1 MVVSFTFISKA
12 FSLPRLPIWPD
23 TLRSQ
28 PLTNCTDNWS
38 LAGSSGL

>member
-1 MVVSFTFISKA
+1 MVVSLTFISKA